1 MLNNQNKTKSR
12 FGSDNIITISKVS
25 QYEMFNAIYD
35 SRVLAQKLTPTT
47 KLVLLGIARH
57 YNPAKQDCFPSYS
70 CICSHLGVSKKS
82 VERAIKELVNVG
94 FITYRTEK
102 VNRYRFTGHF
112 FASVNLSIDVRQID
126 ADDMRQIDAQT
137 NKDKKIKKKA
147 DFLKNDFEKDEKAS
161 ENQECAQENLTCGTN
176 EQESE
181 KEEVLPQAMY
191 VDLKSRAVPKKEN
204 KVYENRKERAQA
216 KPKHSPSDG
225 GGSRVP
231 SVEETQ
237 EYLRQAREAKKN
249 ACHPSEYDREAAK
262 HWYSLL
268 SPKMKTTTTAV
279 FLYAKYNGWK
289 DDADGGL

>member
-1 MLNNQNKTKSR
+1 MLNKKNKIGSSS
-12 FGSDNIITISKVS
+12 GSDNIITISKVS
-25 QYEMFNAIYD
+25 QFEMFNAIYD
-35 SRVLAQKLTPTT
+35 SKVLAQKLTPTT

-70 CICSHLGVSKKS
+70 CICAHLGISKKS
-82 VERAIKELVNVG
+82 VERAIKELVSAG

-137 NKDKKIKKKA
+137 NKEEKIKKKA
-147 DFLKNDFEKDEKAS
+147 DFLKNNFEKQKCES
-161 ENQECAQENLTCGTN
+161 ENSEQPQENLTCGTK
-176 EQESE
+176 EQEP
-181 KEEVLPQAMY
+181 EENIVPQAMY
-191 VDLKSRAVPKKEN
+191 VDLKSRAVSKKEIEIVKN
-204 KVYENRKERAQA
+204 KKTAPA
-216 KPKHSPSDG
+216 KRQQEAFSDG

-237 EYLRQAREAKKN
+237 EYLRQVREARKE

-268 SPKMKTTTTAV
+268 SERMKTTTTAQ
-279 FLYAKYNGWK
+279 FLFAKYNGWK
-289 DDADGGL
+289 DDAPCC